1 MTDACSSHYHP
12 VVAGTVKRVGQNFPM
27 NTMINKL
34 LLFCLLTTG
43 ALAAGTTYSISS
55 ISESSDGKWI
65 LVDGNW
71 RKDCPKRLEVKLRV
85 SEDVPSDKVFV
96 KAYFYDKDKKLIH
109 TYSTPN
115 IIWEGTDRGYEKIGL
130 PPVLKKSGMTE
141 VYFAI
146 TPELLKR
153 FPKTTLIVFGDNSV
167 TVVKAKN
174 EVNPMEFEF
183 PEKNKVSAPK
193 K

>member
-1 MTDACSSHYHP
+1 
-12 VVAGTVKRVGQNFPM
+12 
-27 NTMINKL
+27 MINKL

-183 PEKNKVSAPK
+183 PEKNKISAPK